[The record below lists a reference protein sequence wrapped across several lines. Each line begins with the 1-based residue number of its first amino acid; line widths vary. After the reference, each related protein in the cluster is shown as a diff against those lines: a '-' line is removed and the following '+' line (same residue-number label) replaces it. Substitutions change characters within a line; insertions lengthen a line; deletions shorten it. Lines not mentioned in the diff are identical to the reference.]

1 MHFVRQC
8 FAVHPAKS
16 PKHPAQPLLQPL
28 PAMHELTHE
37 PLPKHFVPQDVMSD
51 CHWECP
57 ASPFHF
63 VVSASVQEL
72 VVWIARLGASKPVHE
87 PAPNAAVSHPAAL
100 RQVTQ
105 SGVRPL
111 MHFVRQC
118 CAVHPPN
125 LQSTLHNRCS
135 SLYPPCT

>member
-1 MHFVRQC
+1 MLGASKPVHEPAPNAAVSHPAALRQVTQSGVRPLMHFVRQC
-8 FAVHPAKS
+8 CAVHPAKS

-63 VVSASVQEL
+63 VVSASVQE
-72 VVWIARLGASKPVHE
+72 

-111 MHFVRQC
+111 MHF
-118 CAVHPPN
+118 
-125 LQSTLHNRCS
+125 
-135 SLYPPCT
+135 